1 MELATLLPF
10 SWRIPCNEL
19 MGDNVMD
26 DYCICSLQEKYI
38 HNSVNCMVTEVQENS
53 FFEHETIR

>member
-1 MELATLLPF
+1 
-10 SWRIPCNEL
+10 

>member
-1 MELATLLPF
+1 
-10 SWRIPCNEL
+10 
-19 MGDNVMD
+19 MD

-53 FFEHETIR
+53 LFLNMKLFVKFIFFKTEVSYEHTD